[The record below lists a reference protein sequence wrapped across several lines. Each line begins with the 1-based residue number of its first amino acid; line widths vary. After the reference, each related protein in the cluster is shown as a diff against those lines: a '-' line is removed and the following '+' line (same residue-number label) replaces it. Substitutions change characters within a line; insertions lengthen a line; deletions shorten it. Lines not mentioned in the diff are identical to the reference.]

1 MIAIPAIDLREGACV
16 QLVGGEYDAE
26 RVRLDDPIAVAREW
40 LRVGFHRLHVV
51 DLDAAT
57 KRGNNADLIRE
68 LLREIPASIQVG
80 GGVRDLDAI
89 ERLFD
94 EGAYRVTIGT
104 RAIEDR
110 DWLSEATTAFPGQII
125 VAADV
130 RERRVV
136 RHGWSRML
144 PRDIVD
150 VAEELSGYPLGA
162 LLVTAVELDERIMPT
177 DLSMLED
184 VVEASSH
191 AVFSSGGITLP
202 VDLRALAERGVS
214 AAIIGVSLYTGAL
227 DPRQIAEEFAE

>member
-1 MIAIPAIDLREGACV
+1 MIAIPAIDLRDGACV
-16 QLVGGEYDAE
+16 QFGAG
-26 RVRLDDPIAVAREW
+26 DPIAVAREW
-40 LRVGFHRLHVV
+40 TDLGFRRLHVV

-68 LLREIPASIQVG
+68 LLREIPAAIQVG
-80 GGVRDLDAI
+80 GGVRDLDGI
-89 ERLFD
+89 QRLID
-94 EGAYRVTIGT
+94 EGAYRVAIGT

-110 DWLSEATTAFPGQII
+110 DWLSEATSAFPGQII

-150 VAEELSGYPLGA
+150 VTEELSDYPIAG
-162 LLVTAVELDERIMPT
+162 LLVTAVALDERLMPT
-177 DLSMLED
+177 DLSMLDD

-191 AVFSSGGITLP
+191 QVLSSGGITTIA
-202 VDLRALAERGVS
+202 DLRALVDRGVS
-214 AAIIGVSLYTGAL
+214 AAILGMALYTGEL
-227 DPRQIAEEFAE
+227 DGRRVAEEYTE